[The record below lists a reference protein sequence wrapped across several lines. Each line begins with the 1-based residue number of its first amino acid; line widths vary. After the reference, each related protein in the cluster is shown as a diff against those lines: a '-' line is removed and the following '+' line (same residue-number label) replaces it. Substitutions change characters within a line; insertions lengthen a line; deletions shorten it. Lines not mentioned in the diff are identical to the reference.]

1 MNIDDVI
8 SDNRSLI
15 YSIAYHFR
23 KSDVEDLYQVGCIG
37 LLRAYKNY
45 NSAYNTKFATYA
57 YPYIVG
63 EMYHYLNYDKT
74 LKMNNDLVKLSK
86 NIKKAQEYLTQKLY
100 RVPSNKEIADF
111 LEIDVLKLEEINNLL
126 NVQSIDY
133 EYEQGTMRDF
143 IENTS
148 LDKDTLI
155 DLKDALLNLDE
166 NERSLIIKRYFYNMN
181 QESIAKDLMV
191 NQVKVSRDEKKI
203 LKKMRSFMIK

>member
-1 MNIDDVI
+1 
-8 SDNRSLI
+8 
-15 YSIAYHFR
+15 
-23 KSDVEDLYQVGCIG
+23 
-37 LLRAYKNY
+37 
-45 NSAYNTKFATYA
+45 
-57 YPYIVG
+57 
-63 EMYHYLNYDKT
+63 
-74 LKMNNDLVKLSK
+74 
-86 NIKKAQEYLTQKLY
+86 
-100 RVPSNKEIADF
+100 
-111 LEIDVLKLEEINNLL
+111 
-126 NVQSIDY
+126 
-133 EYEQGTMRDF
+133 MRDF

>member
-1 MNIDDVI
+1 MI
-8 SDNRSLI
+8 
-15 YSIAYHFR
+15 
-23 KSDVEDLYQVGCIG
+23 
-37 LLRAYKNY
+37 
-45 NSAYNTKFATYA
+45 
-57 YPYIVG
+57 
-63 EMYHYLNYDKT
+63 
-74 LKMNNDLVKLSK
+74 
-86 NIKKAQEYLTQKLY
+86 
-100 RVPSNKEIADF
+100 
-111 LEIDVLKLEEINNLL
+111 
-126 NVQSIDY
+126 
-133 EYEQGTMRDF
+133 DF

>member
-8 SDNRSLI
+8 DDNRSLI
-15 YSIAYHFR
+15 YSIAYRFR
-23 KSDVEDLYQVGCIG
+23 RSDVEDLYQVGCIG

-111 LEIDVLKLEEINNLL
+111 LEIDVLKLEEINNML
-126 NVQSIDY
+126 NIQSIDY
-133 EYEQGTMRDF
+133 EYEQGTMKDF